1 MKTKKPARILLAT
14 VCIFL
19 GFVAPGTNSFAAPP
33 RTPQSTSSGAGG
45 GAGAGGAA
53 TGNASTAP
61 DTSEY
66 RKKEAEAI
74 AAVDPET
81 AADIRRLLVV
91 TNAQQTVAQVFD
103 SQLPAIKENMLK
115 NMSTDDPD
123 SQALVDKFIKRMQDR
138 VDSGELV
145 ELIVP
150 VYAKHF
156 SHEDIKKMIAFF
168 DSPTGK
174 RYIQESPAYLQEVQ
188 AVTAQHWQE
197 VVVPELLQEM
207 APQFQELNIHRQ

>member
-1 MKTKKPARILLAT
+1 MTMRKPTRILLAT
-14 VCIFL
+14 VSIFL
-19 GFVAPGTNSFAAPP
+19 GFFPLDTNVSAAPA
-33 RTPQSTSSGAGG
+33 RTPQSTASGAGT
-45 GAGAGGAA
+45 AAAA
-53 TGNASTAP
+53 TGNASAVP
-61 DTSEY
+61 DASEY
-66 RKKEAEAI
+66 RKKEAQAI
-74 AAVDPET
+74 AAVDPAT
-81 AADIRRLLVV
+81 AADIRRLLAL
-91 TNAQQTVAQVFD
+91 TNAQQTVAQVFG

-123 SQALVDKFIKRMQDR
+123 SQAVVDKFVKKMQDR

-156 SHEDIKKMIAFF
+156 SHDDIKRMIAFF

-188 AVTAQHWQE
+188 AVTAQHWQD
-197 VVVPELLQEM
+197 VVVPEILQEM

>member
-1 MKTKKPARILLAT
+1 MTMRNPTRILLAT
-14 VCIFL
+14 VSIFL
-19 GFVAPGTNSFAAPP
+19 GFFPLDTNTLAAPA
-33 RTPQSTSSGAGG
+33 RTSQSTASGAGTG
-45 GAGAGGAA
+45 NAA
-53 TGNASTAP
+53 TGNASAAP
-61 DTSEY
+61 AANEY
-66 RKKEAEAI
+66 RKKEAQAI
-74 AAVDPET
+74 AAVDPAK
-81 AADIRRLLVV
+81 AADIRHLLVL

-123 SQALVDKFIKRMQDR
+123 SQAVVDKFVKKMQDR

-156 SHEDIKKMIAFF
+156 SHDDIKRMIAFF

-188 AVTAQHWQE
+188 AVTAQHWQD

-207 APQFQELNIHRQ
+207 APQFEELNIHRQ

>member
-1 MKTKKPARILLAT
+1 MTMRKLARVLLAA
-14 VCIFL
+14 VSIFV
-19 GFVAPGTNSFAAPP
+19 GFFTLNANASASPA
-33 RTPQSTSSGAGG
+33 RTPQTTASDAGKG
-45 GAGAGGAA
+45 DAA
-53 TGNASTAP
+53 TGNAPAAP
-61 DTSEY
+61 GTSES
-66 RKKEAEAI
+66 RKKEAQAI
-74 AAVDPET
+74 AAVDT
-81 AADIRRLLVV
+81 ATATDIRRLLAL

-123 SQALVDKFIKRMQDR
+123 SQAVVDKFVKKMQDR
-138 VDSGELV
+138 VNSGELV

-156 SHEDIKKMIAFF
+156 SHEDIKRMIAFF

-188 AVTAQHWQE
+188 AVTAQHWQN
-197 VVVPELLQEM
+197 VVVPEILQEM
-207 APQFQELNIHRQ
+207 APQFEELNIHRQ

>member
-1 MKTKKPARILLAT
+1 MIMRKLARVLRAT
-14 VCIFL
+14 IIIFI
-19 GFVAPGTNSFAAPP
+19 GFSPLSTNISAEPT
-33 RTPQSTSSGAGG
+33 RTPQSTASGAGTSEV
-45 GAGAGGAA
+45 A
-53 TGNASTAP
+53 TGNASAAP
-61 DTSEY
+61 AASEY
-66 RKKEAEAI
+66 RKKEAQAI
-74 AAVDPET
+74 AAVDPAT
-81 AADIRRLLVV
+81 AADIRRLLAL
-91 TNAQQTVAQVFD
+91 TNAQQTVALVFD

-123 SQALVDKFIKRMQDR
+123 SQAVVDKFVKKMQDR

-156 SHEDIKKMIAFF
+156 SHEDIKRMIAFF
-168 DSPTGK
+168 DSPTGE
-174 RYIQESPAYLQEVQ
+174 RYIQESPAYLQDVQ
-188 AVTAQHWQE
+188 AVTAQHWQD

>member
-1 MKTKKPARILLAT
+1 MTMRKLARVLLAT

-19 GFVAPGTNSFAAPP
+19 GFFPLSTKTSAA
-33 RTPQSTSSGAGG
+33 RTRTAQSTASGAGTG
-45 GAGAGGAA
+45 DAA
-53 TGNASTAP
+53 TGNASASAAP
-61 DTSEY
+61 AASEY
-66 RKKEAEAI
+66 RKKEAQAI
-74 AAVDPET
+74 AAVDPAT
-81 AADIRRLLVV
+81 AADIRRLLAL
-91 TNAQQTVAQVFD
+91 TNAQQTIALVFD
-103 SQLPAIKENMLK
+103 SQLPAIKDNMLK

-123 SQALVDKFIKRMQDR
+123 SQAVVDKFVKKMQDR

-156 SHEDIKKMIAFF
+156 SHEDIKRMIAFF

-188 AVTAQHWQE
+188 TVTAQHWQN